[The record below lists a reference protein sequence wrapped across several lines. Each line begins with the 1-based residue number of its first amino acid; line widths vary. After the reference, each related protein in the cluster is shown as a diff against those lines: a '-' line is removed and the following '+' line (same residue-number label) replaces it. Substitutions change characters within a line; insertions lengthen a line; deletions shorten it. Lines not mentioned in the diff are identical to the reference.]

1 MADSWSPRSRHEEDA
16 QRIIHM
22 AWISDPKYLNEKMS
36 VTAQLLRKK
45 NQQQQQEFST
55 VKVSVFH
62 SVTFQI

>member
-22 AWISDPKYLNEKMS
+22 AWLSDPKYLSKKMS
-36 VTAQLLRKK
+36 VMAQLLRKK
-45 NQQQQQEFST
+45 NQQQQEFST